1 MSVLARRRKKEPS
14 QFERA
19 ADGSMTLMEHLRELR
34 TRLFR
39 ACVAILIG
47 TIIAWW
53 VTEPVLNYIQ
63 HPYCDLMAGNAI
75 EASATKTLP
84 ADWKCPFVQLGVT
97 DVLVLKLKLS
107 LWLGLI
113 LAGPI
118 WLFQLWAFI
127 APGLHRNERRW
138 AYLFGGL
145 AGPLFAAGAYL
156 SFVVVSEGLIFL
168 LNMTGPDISTTLEI
182 TRYVDF
188 VTGMM
193 LVFGLAFEFP
203 LGVMLA
209 NIAGVVT
216 GRKLLSW
223 WRFAV
228 FATFVFAAIATPT
241 ADPFGMTALALALSA
256 LYFAAVGFAMFNDRR
271 RGRNRPSYANL
282 ADDEVSSLEDYAPE
296 PVAAATS
303 VGGYDPVEGPTP
315 VDAPTPVERPRS
327 LDSRY
332 DDIT

>member
-1 MSVLARRRKKEPS
+1 MS
-14 QFERA
+14 
-19 ADGSMTLMEHLRELR
+19 LMEHLRELR

-39 ACVAILIG
+39 ACIAILVG
-47 TIIAWW
+47 TIVAWFIA
-53 VTEPVLNYIQ
+53 EPVLNFIQ
-63 HPYCDLMAGNAI
+63 QPYCDLMASKAI
-75 EASATKTLP
+75 QQSANHALP
-84 ADWKCPFVQLGVT
+84 DGYKCPFVQLGVT

-118 WLFQLWAFI
+118 WLYQLWAFI
-127 APGLHRNERRW
+127 APGLHRHERRW

-209 NIAGVVT
+209 NIAGIVT
-216 GRKLLSW
+216 GRKLLGW

-228 FATFVFAAIATPT
+228 FTTFVFAAIATPT

-256 LYFAAVGFAMFNDRR
+256 LYFAAVGFALFNDRR
-271 RGRNRPSYANL
+271 RGRNRPTYANL
-282 ADDEVSSLEDYAPE
+282 DDDEISSLDDYVPE
-296 PVAAATS
+296 PVGAATS
-303 VGGYDPVEGPTP
+303 VGGYDPIDAPTS